1 MNLKTRVISGL
12 IMVPLLIL
20 VYLGGYF
27 ILTAS
32 ILVGMLGVKEF
43 YNGFENVGIKPCHLI
58 GRIAA
63 MSLAVIGSLVPER
76 TDVMMLWLAAFVI
89 ISMIYM
95 FKIEERE
102 MADSMATI
110 LGIVYVVFF
119 AYHVYLV
126 DITMHKIVWIIFIT
140 AFGSDIFA
148 YFTGYLFGKH
158 KLAPVISPKKT
169 IEGAVVGVVGSA
181 LCSTIFGLLVM
192 RDMLIYWIILGIV
205 CSPISMAGDLTA
217 SAFKRKMGIKDYGNL
232 IPGHGGVMD
241 RFDSVLFVAPAVFY
255 YVYFVI
261 K

>member
-63 MSLAVIGSLVPER
+63 MSLAVIGSLVQER

-140 AFGSDIFA
+140 AFGSDIF
-148 YFTGYLFGKH
+148 
-158 KLAPVISPKKT
+158 
-169 IEGAVVGVVGSA
+169 
-181 LCSTIFGLLVM
+181 CIF
-192 RDMLIYWIILGIV
+192 YWIFIRKTQVG
-205 CSPISMAGDLTA
+205 T
-217 SAFKRKMGIKDYGNL
+217 SAQ
-232 IPGHGGVMD
+232 P
-241 RFDSVLFVAPAVFY
+241 
-255 YVYFVI
+255 
-261 K
+261 